1 MKYQDLK
8 QLKPGTLIKL
18 NSEIYIWETRDW
30 DGIKER
36 LCVFL
41 KHLGEGKHMCRDDNP
56 YRTPD
61 AEFKKG
67 TTTGTTG
74 CGIHDVHI
82 HIIRLFTNGKV
93 IAIEAAPEFVINME
107 RQEFF

>member
-1 MKYQDLK
+1 MNYQDLK

-41 KHLGEGKHMCRDDNP
+41 KHLGEGKHMSSDDNI
-56 YRTPD
+56 YRTPG
-61 AEFKKG
+61 AEFNKG
-67 TTTGTTG
+67 ITIGSTER
-74 CGIHDVHI
+74 GIHGIHVHI
-82 HIIRLFTNGKV
+82 IQLFTGGKV
-93 IAIEAAPEFVINME
+93 IAIEACPEFVINME
-107 RQEFF
+107 R